1 MKNHG
6 LWMIIGCILPLFLIF
21 LLPAFGV
28 SGNVSLFIFIILM
41 FACHL
46 FMMGHHHGKEG
57 NHTQGGSEE
66 VGSKPTK
73 ETKHG
78 CH

>member
-6 LWMIIGCILPLFLIF
+6 LWMIIGCTLPLLLIFILPAL
-21 LLPAFGV
+21 GV
-28 SGNVSLFIFIILM
+28 RGGFSLFIFIVLM

-46 FMMGHHHGKEG
+46 FMMGGHHGQGSGHGHEEGDADGSEKEG
-57 NHTQGGSEE
+57 R
-66 VGSKPTK
+66 
-73 ETKHG
+73 HG

>member
-6 LWMIIGCILPLFLIF
+6 LWMIVGCTLPLLLIFILPAL
-21 LLPAFGV
+21 GV
-28 SGNVSLFIFIILM
+28 RGDFSLFIFIILM

-46 FMMGHHHGKEG
+46 FMMGGHHGKHDEHG
-57 NHTQGGSEE
+57 EE
-66 VGSKPTK
+66 K
-73 ETKHG
+73 EEKHG